1 MDESKIHRIFLTGF
15 MGSGKSTIAPILANT
30 LGYTFVDIDKEIEH
44 LTGKRIFEIFSELG
58 EEYFREV
65 ERTILQDISLRDRCV
80 ISLGGGTIT
89 NEHNLQ
95 FVKSSG
101 ILIYL
106 KVNSDLIFQRMK
118 YKTDRPLLKSSSGTT
133 LTEDELRSRVDSL
146 LEKRERFYAQADI
159 TVVTDDLRVGL
170 TVDKIVD
177 DLRTFDR

>member
-1 MDESKIHRIFLTGF
+1 MDGSKKHRIFLTGF

-30 LGYTFVDIDKEIEH
+30 LGYIFVDLDKEIEQ
-44 LTGKRIFEIFSELG
+44 LAGKKVSEIFSELG
-58 EEYFREV
+58 EEYFRDV
-65 ERTILQDISLRDRCV
+65 ERVILRDVSVRDKCV

-95 FVKSSG
+95 VVKSSG

-106 KVNSDLIFQRMK
+106 KVNSEQIFQRMK
-118 YKTDRPLLKSSSGTT
+118 HKIDRPLLKSSDGTM
-133 LTEDELRSRVDSL
+133 LNEDELRSRVASL
-146 LEKRERFYAQADI
+146 LEQRERFYAQAHI

>member
-1 MDESKIHRIFLTGF
+1 MDESRKHRIFLTGF

-30 LGYTFVDIDKEIEH
+30 LGYSFVDIDKEIERI
-44 LTGKRIFEIFSELG
+44 TGKRVSEIFSELG
-58 EEYFREV
+58 EEYFRDV
-65 ERTILQDISLRDRCV
+65 ERTILRDVSVRDKCV

-89 NEHNLQ
+89 NERNLQ

-106 KVNSDLIFQRMK
+106 KVTSEQIFQRMK
-118 YKTDRPLLKSSSGTT
+118 YKTDRPLLKSSVGTT
-133 LTEDELRSRVDSL
+133 INEDELRSRVGSL

-177 DLRTFDR
+177 NLRTFDR